1 MSRKKQ
7 PEVLVAKEK
16 RSTVQDRK
24 ALASQYAAFATI
36 VASLAALT
44 LMGPGNVMA
53 TTVIAFVACI
63 VGVFQKDARFS
74 WSVVL
79 AWLVLC
85 ILGFVSNYIHLG
97 TLLYGYV
104 PLLFSCI
111 PLYMLSRCLDQKL
124 SHLLL
129 GVFAIWCGIVAVYAI
144 GAFVIESADG
154 RTFRLSALNIGTN
167 VLGIFFAMGWFGALS
182 YQMQITRSCAGND
195 IPFAQALKVCSGDT
209 CQSEA
214 CESTTD
220 SRFYK
225 GISYAVAVCMPLLL
239 SAMALTLSVGSF
251 IALFFGVIFLVV
263 YLHHVDKGS
272 LKDYMQLGASWVSQI
287 VLGVAPGAFLF
298 VAASS
303 GSLPIV
309 ALDIIFLIAFCLVWP
324 IVLRAVS
331 SAYKM
336 SYVVCAL
343 VPVAGAALAFLR
355 PNAFATFAERIE
367 MMGSGISY
375 MGDSPLTGIGSY
387 AWRRMDAS
395 DGGTFFNSTYIHNG
409 FIHFGVEIGILAM
422 IVLVVLA
429 TLCFV
434 KRTKLAQ
441 QGAKFAFLVHILFDV
456 SLFSPSAIAA
466 LICTSV
472 TVDDKSQSNDVFVSR
487 VMFGGLA
494 LSYLALAIGAIV

>member
-7 PEVLVAKEK
+7 PEMLVAKEE

-24 ALASQYAAFATI
+24 MPISQYVAFVTV
-36 VASLAALT
+36 VASLVALT
-44 LMGPGNVMA
+44 LMGPGNVMV
-53 TTVIAFVACI
+53 TMIVAFVVCV

-74 WSVVL
+74 WNVVL

-104 PLLFSCI
+104 PLLFSCVPI
-111 PLYMLSRCLDQKL
+111 YMLSRCLDQKL

-129 GVFAIWCGIVAVYAI
+129 GVFAIWCGIVATYAI
-144 GAFVIESADG
+144 GTFVVESVDG
-154 RTFRLSALNIGTN
+154 RTFRVSVLNIGTN
-167 VLGIFFAMGWFGALS
+167 VLGIFFAMGWFGAMS
-182 YQMQITRSCAGND
+182 YQMQIARSYAGND
-195 IPFAQALKVCSGDT
+195 IPFAQALKVCCGVMG
-209 CQSEA
+209 QSEG
-214 CESTTD
+214 CKSTNV
-220 SRFYK
+220 SRFDK
-225 GISYAVAVCMPLLL
+225 GVSYAVTVCMPLLL

-251 IALFFGVIFLVV
+251 IALFSGVVFLAA
-263 YLHHVDKGS
+263 YLYHVDKGS
-272 LKDYMQLGASWVSQI
+272 LKDYVQIGVSWVSQI

-298 VAASS
+298 IAAAS
-303 GSLPIV
+303 GNFPII
-309 ALDIIFLIAFCLVWP
+309 ALDIVFLIAFCLIWP

-331 SAYKM
+331 STCKI
-336 SYVVCAL
+336 SYVACAF

-387 AWRRMDAS
+387 AWRHMDAS

-422 IVLVVLA
+422 IVLVILA
-429 TLCFV
+429 ALCFAR
-434 KRTKLAQ
+434 RTKLAQ

-494 LSYLALAIGAIV
+494 LSYLALIIGAVV